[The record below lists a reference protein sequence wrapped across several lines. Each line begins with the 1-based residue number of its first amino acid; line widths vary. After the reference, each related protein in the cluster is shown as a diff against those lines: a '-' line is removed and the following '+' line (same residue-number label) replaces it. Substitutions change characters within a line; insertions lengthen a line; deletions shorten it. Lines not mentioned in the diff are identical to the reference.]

1 MEKNKYKIRVRA
13 EYVAYY
19 DVEATSL
26 DEAED
31 MAKQKLMNEMNDQ
44 VNGSFDLEEFTDEE
58 FIAEQKL
65 EKWSEDVFKMRNKG
79 ASDD

>member
-44 VNGSFDLEEFTDEE
+44 VDGSFDLEEFTDED

>member
-44 VNGSFDLEEFTDEE
+44 VDGSFDLEEFTDEE

-79 ASDD
+79 ASHD